1 MKKVIVKNDSI
12 VKKILLPMTVLLL
25 VQAVL
30 FCGTIF
36 AAGTVNKL
44 SQNAEDILNERVI
57 NRKNYL
63 QGESSSD
70 GLLYLEHSLRSRRLF
85 RIFWKT
91 GTRPFQPC
99 GPMTAL
105 QMKYSTAPMMSWYI
119 F

>member
-63 QGESSSD
+63 QGEMLQRWSA
-70 GLLYLEHSLRSRRLF
+70 LSLSLIHIFSPFVSKIETKQKILTETLF
-85 RIFWKT
+85 QKEFADKICKN
-91 GTRPFQPC
+91 
-99 GPMTAL
+99 AI
-105 QMKYSTAPMMSWYI
+105 S
-119 F
+119 